1 MSLLVVAHSYTT
13 IYNNICK
20 KVWTKQEKCFRVND
34 TTKCK
39 SLKIKFR
46 CDCIFYKLSSV
57 SCIKIGENF
66 IYFFPYPK
74 HFSGAIFSWLSFNIF
89 STQHL
94 TSSCIYVFQNDEQT
108 RHPSWDAELG
118 SYDQGWS
125 YLKIGSS
132 ARSRG
137 RFSLNRV
144 KLFLLLTCRS
154 AILHQ
159 TQRKRVENEN
169 LTCVVMVN
177 YLNFRSR

>member
-1 MSLLVVAHSYTT
+1 MTAYSINCLVHLV
-13 IYNNICK
+13 
-20 KVWTKQEKCFRVND
+20 
-34 TTKCK
+34 
-39 SLKIKFR
+39 LK
-46 CDCIFYKLSSV
+46 LA
-57 SCIKIGENF
+57 KILF
-66 IYFFPYPK
+66 IYFSYPK
-74 HFSGAIFSWLSFNIF
+74 HFFGAIFSRLSFNIF
-89 STQHL
+89 LTQHL
-94 TSSCIYVFQNDEQT
+94 TSLCIYVFQNDEQT

>member
-1 MSLLVVAHSYTT
+1 MSFSVVAHSYTAKFYLEWFAFCC
-13 IYNNICK
+13 IVY
-20 KVWTKQEKCFRVND
+20 
-34 TTKCK
+34 
-39 SLKIKFR
+39 LKIFLLLRSYLFAYIIVFR
-46 CDCIFYKLSSV
+46 CDCIFYELSSV
-57 SCIKIGENF
+57 SCIIIGENV

-94 TSSCIYVFQNDEQT
+94 TSLCIYFQNDEQT

>member
-1 MSLLVVAHSYTT
+1 MTAYSINCLVHLV
-13 IYNNICK
+13 
-20 KVWTKQEKCFRVND
+20 
-34 TTKCK
+34 
-39 SLKIKFR
+39 LK
-46 CDCIFYKLSSV
+46 LA
-57 SCIKIGENF
+57 KILF
-66 IYFFPYPK
+66 IYFCYPK
-74 HFSGAIFSWLSFNIF
+74 HFSGAIFSRLSFNIF

-94 TSSCIYVFQNDEQT
+94 TSLCIYVFQNDEQT

-159 TQRKRVENEN
+159 TQRKRRKWKPHMCCYGQLPKLSLSLKIFNICHK
-169 LTCVVMVN
+169 L
-177 YLNFRSR
+177 S